1 MRRSILALAILIAV
15 HLAVAA
21 VAQTN
26 PFLEAGIPAAT
37 RTWSGLDYELGP
49 G

>member
-1 MRRSILALAILIAV
+1 MRRSILAFAILLAV
-15 HLAVAA
+15 HLAVGA

-37 RTWSGLDYELGP
+37 QPWTELGAR
-49 G
+49 